1 MTALNAQ
8 PSTLNKP
15 MTKPTHHIFVCG
27 SFRATGA
34 QGVCHKKES
43 AHLLQYFEQE
53 AGDRGL
59 AGFFGASGFLR
70 NLAGRPRGLD
80 FIDPSAFFVLFGVAG
95 VEDYAISRLQRRLQ
109 SNGDPFVIHAGYLA
123 KVHAAFLAEAAMNK
137 LLIVG
142 AAKPACVKTA

>member
-1 MTALNAQ
+1 
-8 PSTLNKP
+8 

-59 AGFFGASGFLR
+59 AGVMVSSTGCLKVCDHGPVVIVYPQNVWYKQVNEEVADAILDAIE
-70 NLAGRPRGLD
+70 NDTVAEEHVLA
-80 FIDPSAFFVLFGVAG
+80 
-95 VEDYAISRLQRRLQ
+95 
-109 SNGDPFVIHAGYLA
+109 
-123 KVHAAFLAEAAMNK
+123 
-137 LLIVG
+137 
-142 AAKPACVKTA
+142 